1 MSEVALARLWQLA
14 DGTSCMLLKD
24 PRADSW
30 QLRVVRGTDTLRA
43 EQFSGPTVAMDA
55 AKRWRASYGH
65 GAAGPPD
72 SPPPT

>member
-14 DGTSCMLLKD
+14 DGTCCMLLKD

-43 EQFSGPTVAMDA
+43 EHFSGPTVAMDA
-55 AKRWRASYGH
+55 AKRWRSSYGH
-65 GAAGPPD
+65 VVDPPD
-72 SPPPT
+72 SPLPT

>member
-14 DGTSCMLLKD
+14 DGTCCMLLKD

-43 EQFSGPTVAMDA
+43 EHFNGPTVAMDT
-55 AKRWRASYGH
+55 AKRWRSSYGQVVE
-65 GAAGPPD
+65 PPD
-72 SPPPT
+72 SLLPT